1 MFFAIVCVSGGFGQI
16 QSHIVV
22 LVGEYLVVVDLFWV
36 LVDADHCQPLWA
48 HPCKEVASSGSHTGG
63 PQQKV
68 TTGQRKS
75 RRGGAATCGSVTIE
89 GQMLSQAETLDDT
102 PDEVF
107 TQTADQTLAQN
118 SDDPVIRR
126 QDIVSLVQ
134 EIVTYVE
141 FVNNTL
147 GSGQQGS
154 LSPPIEW
161 PNVTTTTTTGVPP
174 SVTTTTTTTTT
185 VVPPQD
191 MIALNPPV
199 LIQRFGAFRGQGFSI
214 HELVGMQQADAKLP
228 SVTKVKAQF
237 S

>member
-1 MFFAIVCVSGGFGQI
+1 MKNVLCHCVRKWRVWANPVTYS
-16 QSHIVV
+16 STCR
-22 LVGEYLVVVDLFWV
+22 WV
-36 LVDADHCQPLWA
+36 S
-48 HPCKEVASSGSHTGG
+48 SSGWFVLSTGRCWPLPTTVG
-63 PQQKV
+63 PSLQGSGEQWKPYRWP
-68 TTGQRKS
+68 TTEGYYWPEEIKERWCGYLWKCNY
-75 RRGGAATCGSVTIE
+75 RGANAKPGWNPGWH
-89 GQMLSQAETLDDT
+89 

-126 QDIVSLVQ
+126 QDIESLVQ

-141 FVNNTL
+141 TVNNTL

-191 MIALNPPV
+191 RIALNPPV
-199 LIQRFGAFRGQGFSI
+199 LIQRFGA
-214 HELVGMQQADAKLP
+214 
-228 SVTKVKAQF
+228 
-237 S
+237 